1 MIQFIKTEKKVSLIE
16 IEKLEKKLNFTF
28 PIKYKKH
35 LTQYNGGRCNP
46 RVFSF
51 KENNEFTE
59 SAIDW
64 FLAIYDGK
72 YDNFEDYFVTYKVD
86 SKRLPNTFF
95 PIAHDSF
102 GNLICMD
109 TTNEHIYFWD
119 HESEVDYNFFSD
131 ENHNNLYFIAQD
143 FQTFL
148 DGLTDG

>member
-1 MIQFIKTEKKVSLIE
+1 MVKFVDTESEVNFLDIE
-16 IEKLEKKLNFTF
+16 ELEKKINFIF
-28 PIKYKKH
+28 PDNYKKH
-35 LTQYNGGRCNP
+35 LIKYNGGRCF
-46 RVFSF
+46 RKLTSSF
-51 KENNEFTE
+51 V
-59 SAIDW
+59 DW
-64 FLAIYDGK
+64 FLAIYHGD
-72 YDNFEDYFVTYKVD
+72 YDNLEDYFVTYKIVN
-86 SKRLPNTFF
+86 KRLPDTFF
-95 PIAHDSF
+95 PFAHDPG